1 MLHQPSTRSASRIRN
16 WPGDYGGIAMAS
28 NSTLALVASGL
39 FSLLVAAL
47 SGGIAFRTARTNAR
61 GELDKIQ
68 QQVDAQQAVL
78 EKAKIAKLRQG
89 YLTPL
94 RYYAQAL
101 SRRLTELEAKFQSA
115 ESDTVRG
122 WFKIVKDNV
131 TRDKCRDDYQ
141 AWCYYEGIFAV
152 STLYY
157 TCAYFCCARSIRF
170 NRPFGESRP
179 AYSESL
185 EVCLVQVTE
194 AFGGGMGIWDTAQ
207 EVIGERFARNNLS
220 MTYAEMC
227 SEHEAEESFR
237 RAPFFRPLDFYWTG
251 LDIAKLQE
259 IRTTLD
265 ELVNFLD
272 SHDPQSCDFLTASA

>member
-1 MLHQPSTRSASRIRN
+1 
-16 WPGDYGGIAMAS
+16 MA

-47 SGGIAFRTARTNAR
+47 SGGIAFRTARANAR

-78 EKAKIAKLRQG
+78 ERAKIAELRQS

-101 SRRLTELEAKFQSA
+101 SQRLTELGAKFQSA
-115 ESDTVRG
+115 ENDTVRG
-122 WFKIVKDNV
+122 WFRTVKEHV
-131 TRDKCRDDYQ
+131 TRDRRREDYQ

-157 TCAYFCCARSIRF
+157 TCSYFYCARSIRF

-179 AYSESL
+179 AYSEAL
-185 EVCLVQVTE
+185 EARLVQVTGV
-194 AFGGGMGIWDTAQ
+194 FGGDGGIWDTAQ
-207 EVIGERFARNNLS
+207 EVIGERFARDNLA

-227 SEHEAEESFR
+227 SEHEAEEPFR
-237 RAPFFRPLDFYWTG
+237 RAPFFRPLDFYWRD
-251 LDIAKLQE
+251 LDIAKVRE
-259 IRTTLD
+259 IKAALD
-265 ELVNFLD
+265 ELVSFLD
-272 SHDPQSCDFLTASA
+272 SSDPQSYGFVNASV